1 MKKINTFL
9 ASILLF
15 LSQAYGA
22 TTNWTDWTI
31 PSSYPLDTTTGDYK
45 FADGA
50 IGTVAIPAGS
60 NVGITLT
67 GEVFSPSVDSFA
79 SWVNNENLATAYDIG
94 TVTTPAG
101 SDIIMQTGY
110 TAQQYRAHT
119 ITFAAPVSGVVMGIW
134 SLGGGQVSSLVFSE
148 DFEIIDTEATGSLTK
163 VVTAQGYKLVGAA
176 AGNVAGGGGASGIIQ
191 FYGSNL
197 TSITYNVTEPE
208 LYSGMTVGLTANT
221 LSGTGAATIA
231 VDTTA
236 PTLVSSSPADDEINV
251 AVGANITLTFSEN
264 IVDNGGNIVL
274 KKLSDNSVVQT
285 FSGFSISANTITL
298 NPTSDLAL
306 DVEYYIEIGATA
318 LKDELGN
325 FYAGI
330 SGATTLNFKT
340 GADPTQKADVLGGI
354 QATQDMALGF
364 VNTSVR
370 AVNTRLDWL
379 RNHPDSNGRSVQGIK
394 VTFADPLL
402 DKLVNGNAS
411 GFKPITTADAAQ
423 WVQHAGANPDAIGS
437 DAKNYL
443 TYSLL
448 AEAKEASGL
457 NMNPTGAP
465 VLGEWS
471 LWSEGQVQLGK
482 RKAATAQSKLDS
494 QIYGVTIGMDRPS
507 DNRVVGVAAT
517 FGSGDVDIG
526 TVGSRIEADYVSLSG
541 YSAFEPK
548 GMPLMEVVVGVGN
561 MRVKSKRVDGVQT
574 LEGTRDNTAF
584 FGAYKVHAK
593 DFKRG
598 DLTLK
603 PYGALEAAYIKL
615 KGYSEAGGSFALN
628 YGVQGLHQT
637 TLLVGLDINYEMA
650 MAGGKLKPFT
660 KVELGYDRRRTS
672 AANLN
677 YVGDLTMYR
686 LNMSRESDRYML
698 IRVGA
703 DYDLKQDLSLTVAVE
718 HTATAKSGYSNG
730 LRAKLNWQY

>member
-1 MKKINTFL
+1 
-9 ASILLF
+9 
-15 LSQAYGA
+15 
-22 TTNWTDWTI
+22 
-31 PSSYPLDTTTGDYK
+31 
-45 FADGA
+45 
-50 IGTVAIPAGS
+50 
-60 NVGITLT
+60 
-67 GEVFSPSVDSFA
+67 
-79 SWVNNENLATAYDIG
+79 
-94 TVTTPAG
+94 
-101 SDIIMQTGY
+101 
-110 TAQQYRAHT
+110 
-119 ITFAAPVSGVVMGIW
+119 MGIW
-134 SLGGGQVSSLVFSE
+134 SLGGNQVSSLVFSE
-148 DFEIIDTEATGSLTK
+148 DFEIIDTEATDGLTK

-176 AGNVAGGGGASGIIQ
+176 GAGGAGGAAGIIQ

-208 LYSGMTVGLTANT
+208 FYSGMTVGLTANT
-221 LSGTGAATIA
+221 TLSGTGSATIA

-340 GADPTQKADVLGGI
+340 GADPTQKADVIGGI

-394 VTFADPLL
+394 VTFAEPLL
-402 DKLVNGNAS
+402 DRLVNGNAS

-443 TYSLL
+443 TDALL
-448 AEAKEASGL
+448 AEVKEVSGL

-471 LWSEGQVQLGK
+471 LWTEGQVQLGK

-517 FGSGDVDIG
+517 FGSGNVDIG

-548 GMPLMEVVVGVGN
+548 DMPLMEVVVGIGN

-603 PYGALEAAYIKL
+603 PYGALEAAHIKL

-628 YGVQGLHQT
+628 YGAQGLHQT
-637 TLLVGLDINYEMA
+637 TLLVGLDINYEMT